1 MDFDTQRNL
10 MEKLV
15 KNSEKQLFYSRIA
28 AFAALAA
35 AAALGIC
42 LAMMMPSVMRTVD
55 RANEVMAQVSV
66 TIHLADDAMRS
77 VTDMSNAM
85 KDMGT
90 NMDTLISENA
100 ESIEEVMKKVEAID
114 FEGLNSAIKDLGDT
128 VEPFAKFFNKFK

>member
-1 MDFDTQRNL
+1 MDYDTQRNL

-35 AAALGIC
+35 AAAL
-42 LAMMMPSVMRTVD
+42 AMTIPSVMRTVD
-55 RANEVMAQVSV
+55 RANEVMAQASG
-66 TIHLADDAMRS
+66 TIHLADDAIRS

-90 NMDTLISENA
+90 NMDALISENA

>member
-1 MDFDTQRNL
+1 MDYDTQRNL
-10 MEKLV
+10 MERLV

-42 LAMMMPSVMRTVD
+42 LAMMMPSVMRIVD
-55 RANEVMAQVSV
+55 RANEVMAHASV
-66 TIHLADDAMRS
+66 NIHLADDAIRS

>member
-1 MDFDTQRNL
+1 MDYDTQKQL
-10 MEKLV
+10 METLV

-42 LAMMMPSVMRTVD
+42 LLAAMPSVMQTVAK
-55 RANEVMAQVSV
+55 ANDIMAQASG
-66 TIHLADDAMRS
+66 TISLADEAIRS
-77 VTDMSNAM
+77 VTDMSEAI

-90 NMDTLISENA
+90 NMDSLISENS

-114 FEGLNSAIKDLGDT
+114 FEGLNSAIRDLGDT
-128 VEPFAKFFNKFK
+128 VEPFAKFFNRFK

>member
-1 MDFDTQRNL
+1 MDYDTQRNL
-10 MEKLV
+10 MERLV

-42 LAMMMPSVMRTVD
+42 LAMMMPSVMRIVD
-55 RANEVMAQVSV
+55 RANEVMAQASV
-66 TIHLADDAMRS
+66 TIHLADDAIRS

-100 ESIEEVMKKVEAID
+100 ESIEDSPPPSLFLLD
-114 FEGLNSAIKDLGDT
+114 FPADIRFSHMTFSGQWHVNG
-128 VEPFAKFFNKFK
+128 